1 MTAIS
6 LKKKKMQ
13 YVYANK
19 FDKKKTIFFFL
30 INIDIIAQN
39 RINYNL
45 FPSYFKLL
53 YPYTLHT

>member
-1 MTAIS
+1 
-6 LKKKKMQ
+6 MQ
-13 YVYANK
+13 YAYANK
-19 FDKKKTIFFFL
+19 FDKKIFFL

-39 RINYNL
+39 RINYIL

>member
-1 MTAIS
+1 
-6 LKKKKMQ
+6 MQ
-13 YVYANK
+13 YAYANK
-19 FDKKKTIFFFL
+19 FDKKENDFFL
-30 INIDIIAQN
+30 INIAQN